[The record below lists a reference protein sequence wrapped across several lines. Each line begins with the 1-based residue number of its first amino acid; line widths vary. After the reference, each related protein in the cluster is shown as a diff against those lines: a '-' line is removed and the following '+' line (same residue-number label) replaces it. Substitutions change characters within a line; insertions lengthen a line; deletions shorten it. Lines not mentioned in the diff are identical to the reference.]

1 MRVGRVILGVAVG
14 ASFGIAIGALVA
26 SWIWG
31 VAAIEGE
38 AVSSSYLAGGI
49 TLVGAAVGGLIGFR
63 SGGGALHVGH
73 GEQPI
78 LAAIDRQHVPRC
90 RQSGH
95 VPHFGL
101 FQDSR
106 NDVAVTVVKVARG
119 TDE

>member
-63 SGGGALHVGH
+63 SGGGDNAPATGSDPTAP
-73 GEQPI
+73 Q
-78 LAAIDRQHVPRC
+78 R
-90 RQSGH
+90 
-95 VPHFGL
+95 
-101 FQDSR
+101 
-106 NDVAVTVVKVARG
+106 
-119 TDE
+119 